1 MNYDRTTLKLAAK
14 AAVYKTRPGAR
25 LVTLVYTLLT
35 SFIPS
40 AILLIAMF
48 VTPLMRTVTQFFYFA
63 IDDPWIL
70 EDSYFVMQL
79 LGDLGVGFVVL
90 LFLSILLGLV
100 ETVLSYGYVG
110 WSLKVWKGEETS
122 YSNLFDGFRQ
132 VNRVLGSGI
141 MVGIFT
147 ALWSMIPYGV
157 STLILAL
164 LGDGEAAGLVSNL
177 LSVATSICVMF
188 IRFRYSLT
196 PYLIMSRPDIGVFEA
211 ITTSKKTMKG
221 NLGKR
226 FVLDLS
232 FLGWELLVV
241 GIIYIFMIVGV
252 VVGAVQMAAAMAAY
266 GPMEPSTGE
275 IFAMM
280 LPMLGWMFG
289 MAILGAIVSLPLSL
303 WVVAYQQTAYA
314 GFFQAVTGQESVA
327 DQGPAIPPA
336 PPIPP
341 VPTIPPAPPA
351 PPMESEP
358 AAPPD
363 PFGQVETPK
372 VEDPFDQAAPQ
383 APDVTVQP
391 EAPAEP
397 ETAPE
402 AEPPA
407 EPETLVEPEPAP
419 EPQEPG
425 EE

>member
-1 MNYDRTTLKLAAK
+1 MNYDRKTLKLAAK

-25 LVTLVYTLLT
+25 LVTLVYTLLA
-35 SFIPS
+35 SVVPS

-48 VTPLMRTVTQFFYFA
+48 VTPLMSTLTRFFYFA

-70 EDSYFVMQL
+70 EDPYFVMQL
-79 LGDLGVGFVVL
+79 LGDLGVGFVVH

-122 YSNLFDGFRQ
+122 YSNLFDGFPQ

-157 STLILAL
+157 SALILAL
-164 LGDGEAAGLVSNL
+164 LGDGEGAGVVSNL
-177 LSVATSICVMF
+177 LSMATSVCVMF
-188 IRFRYSLT
+188 IKYRYSLT
-196 PYLIMSRPDIGVFEA
+196 PYLIMSKPDMGVFESISA
-211 ITTSKKTMKG
+211 SKKAMKG

-232 FLGWELLVV
+232 FLGWGMLVA
-241 GIIYIFMIVGV
+241 GIIYIFMIVGLV
-252 VVGAVQMAAAMAAY
+252 AGVFQMMGAMAAY
-266 GPMEPSTGE
+266 GPVEPSAGE
-275 IFAMM
+275 ALNMV

-289 MAILGAIVSLPLSL
+289 MAILGAIVSLPLYL
-303 WVVAYQQTAYA
+303 WVVAYLQTTYA
-314 GFFQAVTGQESVA
+314 GFFLMVTGQERVA
-327 DQGPAIPPA
+327 DSGAPAIPPA

-351 PPMESEP
+351 PPVESETVT
-358 AAPPD
+358 PPD
-363 PFGQVETPK
+363 PFGQVEVPK

-383 APDVTVQP
+383 APDVTAQP

-397 ETAPE
+397 EPG
-402 AEPPA
+402 
-407 EPETLVEPEPAP
+407 PAP
-419 EPQEPG
+419 EPQEPD

>member
-25 LVTLVYTLLT
+25 LVTLVYRLLT
-35 SFIPS
+35 SFIPA

-48 VTPLMRTVTQFFYFA
+48 ATRFMGTLIDFFSFA

-70 EDSYFVMQL
+70 EDPYFVMQM

-122 YSNLFDGFRQ
+122 YSNLFDGFHQ

-157 STLILAL
+157 SAVLLAL
-164 LGDGEAAGLVSNL
+164 CGSENAGALSNL
-177 LSVATSICVMF
+177 LRFATSICVMF
-188 IRFRYSLT
+188 IRYRYSLT

-211 ITTSKKTMKG
+211 ISTSKKTMKG

-232 FLGWELLVV
+232 YMGWWLLVG
-241 GIIYIFMIVGV
+241 GIIYICAIVGTM
-252 VVGAVQMAAAMAAY
+252 VGIVQMAAAMAVY
-266 GPMEPSTGE
+266 GPMEPSAGE
-275 IFAMM
+275 MFSMI
-280 LPMLGWMFG
+280 LPMLGWAFG
-289 MAILGAIVSLPLSL
+289 LAMLGGIVSLPLSL
-303 WVVAYQQTAYA
+303 WVIAYEQTAYA
-314 GFFQAVTGQESVA
+314 GFFQAVTGQERVA

-336 PPIPP
+336 PHIPP

-351 PPMESEP
+351 PPVEP
-358 AAPPD
+358 EPVTPPD
-363 PFGQVETPK
+363 PFDQVEVPK

-383 APDVTVQP
+383 APDITAQP
-391 EAPAEP
+391 EAPAQP
-397 ETAPE
+397 ET
-402 AEPPA
+402 PA
-407 EPETLVEPEPAP
+407 EPEAPAEPEPAP